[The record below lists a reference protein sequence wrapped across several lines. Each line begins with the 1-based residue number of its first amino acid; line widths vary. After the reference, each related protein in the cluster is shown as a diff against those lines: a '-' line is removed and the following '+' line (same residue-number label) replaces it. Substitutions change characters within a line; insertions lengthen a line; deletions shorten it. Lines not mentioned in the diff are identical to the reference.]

1 MKILLLLLAWPL
13 SPDPSQQLAQHMRQ
27 TQLLH
32 AEPFRGT
39 LQTKKRRGRRISQ
52 TILLRTRAAD
62 NQTHS
67 TFTVS
72 SPNGNIVCLTILYNP
87 QQAPRYYF
95 SNNPNQIG
103 RPLSPQE
110 AMSSFAGSNFW
121 PADLGLEFFH
131 WPQQKIL
138 PNIRIK
144 MRKGVACRVL
154 ESRRQPAADFGYS
167 RVRSWISREHLGLVY
182 AEAYNTDGKCI
193 KTFEVSGLQKIDDQW
208 KVSELRIRNEITK
221 STTKLILHNQKTNR
235 PKFPLNSL

>member
-1 MKILLLLLAWPL
+1 MKIMLLLLALPL
-13 SPDPSQQLAQHMRQ
+13 SPDPGQQLAHHMRQ
-27 TQLLH
+27 AQLLR

-39 LQTKKRRGRRISQ
+39 LQTKNRRGRRISQ
-52 TILLRTRAAD
+52 TILLHTRAAN

-103 RPLSPQE
+103 RPLLRQA
-110 AMSSFAGSNFW
+110 AMSSFADSDFW

-138 PNIRIK
+138 PHIRIK

-154 ESRRQPAADFGYS
+154 ESRRQPASDFGYS
-167 RVRSWISREHLGLVY
+167 RVRSWISREHFGLVY
-182 AEAYNTDGKCI
+182 AEAYNADGKLV
-193 KTFEVSGLQKIDDQW
+193 KTFEVSGLQKIDGQW

-221 STTKLILHNQKTNR
+221 STTKLILHNQEPN
-235 PKFPLNSL
+235 

>member
-1 MKILLLLLAWPL
+1 MKILLLLLALPL
-13 SPDPSQQLAQHMRQ
+13 SPDPGQQLAQHMRQ
-27 TQLLH
+27 TQLLR

-52 TILLRTRAAD
+52 TILLHTRAAD
-62 NQTHS
+62 NQTYS

-103 RPLSPQE
+103 RPLSPQK
-110 AMSSFAGSNFW
+110 AMSSFADSDFW

-154 ESRRQPAADFGYS
+154 ESRRQPASDFGYS
-167 RVRSWISREHLGLVY
+167 RVRSWISREHFGLIY
-182 AEAYNTDGKCI
+182 AEAYNADGKRV
-193 KTFEVSGLQKIDDQW
+193 KTFEVSGLQKIDGQW

-221 STTKLILHNQKTNR
+221 STTKLILHDHEPN
-235 PKFPLNSL
+235 

>member
-13 SPDPSQQLAQHMRQ
+13 SPEPGQQLAQHMRQ

-32 AEPFRGT
+32 AEPFRGA

-67 TFTVS
+67 EFIVS
-72 SPNGNIVCLTILYNP
+72 GPNGNIVCLTILYNP

-110 AMSSFAGSNFW
+110 AMLSFAGSDFW
-121 PADLGLEFFH
+121 PADLGLEFFY
-131 WPQQKIL
+131 WPSQKIL
-138 PNIRIK
+138 SNIRIK

-154 ESRRQPAADFGYS
+154 ESRRQPASDFGYS
-167 RVRSWISREHLGLVY
+167 RVLSWISREHFGLVY
-182 AEAYNTDGKCI
+182 AEAYDAGGQRV
-193 KTFEVSGLQKIDDQW
+193 KTFEVSGVQKIDGQW
-208 KVSELRIRNEITK
+208 KVSELRIRDEASK
-221 STTKLILHNQKTNR
+221 SSTKLILYNPEPN
-235 PKFPLNSL
+235 